1 MSKSE
6 LRKKYKSLRKS
17 LSESEIDDK
26 SLAIA
31 NQLLKLNIWDKS
43 FYHIYTKNR
52 QLQQDEHHCL

>member
-31 NQLLKLNIWDKS
+31 NQLLKLNIWDKFS
-43 FYHIYTKNR
+43 ININ
-52 QLQQDEHHCL
+52 